1 MNKILISISFS
12 VMLIHPLAAQDD
24 GAAQAEMVFQHFLT
38 AMTNTDV
45 DTVISLFAEDALFWG
60 TGSQS
65 LVTTPAGVLAYFEP
79 VGRNEP
85 GQNIARA
92 KNFEV
97 RMLGDNLVMISGM
110 WEVVQIGEDSGVP
123 LRVSLLLAKRDNIWK
138 IIQFH
143 NSAVPG

>member
-1 MNKILISISFS
+1 MKKILILISFS
-12 VMLIHPLAAQDD
+12 LLFIHPLAAQEDD
-24 GAAQAEMVFQHFLT
+24 AAQAEMVFQRFLT

-92 KNFEV
+92 RTYEV
-97 RMLGDNLVMISGM
+97 RALGDGLVMISGM
-110 WEVVQIGEDSGVP
+110 WEVVQKGEDSGVP
-123 LRVSLLLAKRDNIWK
+123 LRVSLLLEKRGNTWK

-143 NSAVPG
+143 NSAVPA